1 MAWTYSDW
9 RSQSGAAAQ
18 RARLI
23 LHMQEVDEAITAAVS
38 DQGKS
43 RDATNLEALAARL
56 QTQLDRLDRQLGTSP
71 ESARIGLADFR
82 TGRRR

>member
-9 RSQSGAAAQ
+9 RSQSGASAQ

-23 LHMQEVDEAITAAVS
+23 LHMQEIDNAITAAIG
-38 DQGKS
+38 DQGKN
-43 RDATNLEALAARL
+43 RDPTNLNMLAERL
-56 QTQLDRLDRQLGTSP
+56 QKQLDRLDKQLGTAP

-82 TGRRR
+82 PGRR